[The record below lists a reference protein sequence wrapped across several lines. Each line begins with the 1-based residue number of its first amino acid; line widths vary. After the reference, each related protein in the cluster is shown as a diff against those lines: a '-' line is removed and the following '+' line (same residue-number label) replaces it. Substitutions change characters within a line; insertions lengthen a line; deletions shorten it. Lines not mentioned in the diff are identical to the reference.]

1 MKSSVSGLL
10 SEGRE
15 YMTFNQLLYK
25 NSADYTAIYN
35 IREIAG
41 IQAVET
47 VQCEFKIYDVSVGKG
62 NALINLSKKLGFLQ
76 KEVVAIGDDNNDL
89 DMMEKQDFL
98 LQWRMFL
105 SR

>member
-47 VQCEFKIYDVSVGKG
+47 V
-62 NALINLSKKLGFLQ
+62 
-76 KEVVAIGDDNNDL
+76 
-89 DMMEKQDFL
+89 
-98 LQWRMFL
+98 
-105 SR
+105 